1 MAGTTIDVTAPPE
14 DGGTAPA
21 AAGTGAGARA
31 RRLLGRR
38 PGRAGGGGPR
48 TRGTRRSRS
57 WWQPG
62 VVFGLVIGLWYL
74 VSVYYDRVVE
84 LSWVVP
90 YPHQVLHEMVLN
102 PAFRGP
108 LLDDLLQTTI
118 VTATGLGVAVLIG
131 GVWAVLMSQ
140 ARWLEQ
146 SLYPYAV
153 ILQTIPI
160 LAIVPL
166 IGTIFGY
173 EFTSRAIVTVMIA
186 LFPLV
191 SNTLFG
197 LQSVDRAHREL
208 FRLQGA
214 GRWTTLAKLQFP
226 AALPAIFVGLRTA
239 AGLAVIGAIVGDQF
253 FQRGTPGL
261 GVLIQVSNQRLNGPG
276 TYAAILTASL
286 LGVAVFLLFGLI
298 GRLAIGKWFDFS

>member
-1 MAGTTIDVTAPPE
+1 VTAAPTTTPA
-14 DGGTAPA
+14 DGAAAEGADGAPARRPSPVAAVGRFLRTAP
-21 AAGTGAGARA
+21 
-31 RRLLGRR
+31 
-38 PGRAGGGGPR
+38 
-48 TRGTRRSRS
+48 
-57 WWQPG
+57 WWQPTIVFLL
-62 VVFGLVIGLWYL
+62 VVGGWYGAAL
-74 VSVYYDRVVE
+74 YYDRSKQ
-84 LSWVVP
+84 LAWVVP
-90 YPHQVLHEMVLN
+90 YPHLVLHEMFAN
-102 PAFRGP
+102 PRFTGP
-108 LLDDLLQTTI
+108 LLDDLVQTTI
-118 VTATGLGVAVLIG
+118 VTATGLAIAVVIG
-131 GVWAVLMSQ
+131 GLWAVLMSQ

-173 EFTSRAIVTVMIA
+173 EFTSRAIVTILIA

-197 LQSVDRAHREL
+197 LQSVDRAQREL

-214 GRWTTLAKLQFP
+214 GRWTTLVKLQFP

-261 GVLIQVSNQRLNGPG
+261 GVLIQVSNSRLNGPG

-286 LGVAVFLLFGLI
+286 LGVAVFLLFGLL
-298 GRLAIGKWFDFS
+298 GRLAIGKWFDFR

>member
-1 MAGTTIDVTAPPE
+1 MTT
-14 DGGTAPA
+14 
-21 AAGTGAGARA
+21 TGASTSTTPRPTALTPTPSPRRRTGTPMSWLRPATVLLLVIGFWYLVAWYYDKHKQLAFVIPYPHLVARIA
-31 RRLLGRR
+31 FTDEAFRKSLLEQLWH
-38 PGRAGGGGPR
+38 
-48 TRGTRRSRS
+48 TT
-57 WWQPG
+57 
-62 VVFGLVIGLWYL
+62 VVTVTGLVIA
-74 VSVYYDRVVE
+74 VV
-84 LSWVVP
+84 
-90 YPHQVLHEMVLN
+90 
-102 PAFRGP
+102 
-108 LLDDLLQTTI
+108 
-118 VTATGLGVAVLIG
+118 IG
-131 GVWAVLMSQ
+131 MTWAVLMSQ
-140 ARWLEQ
+140 ARWVEQ

-173 EFTSRAIVTVMIA
+173 EFTARVIVTVMIA

-197 LQSVDRAHREL
+197 LQSVDRPQREL

-214 GRWTTLAKLQFP
+214 GRITTLLKLQLP

-261 GVLIQVSNQRLNGPG
+261 GVLIQVSNSRLNGPG
-276 TYAAILTASL
+276 TFAAIITASL
-286 LGVAVFLLFGLI
+286 LGVFAFLLFGLI
-298 GRLAIGKWFDFS
+298 GRLVTGKWSDAS

>member
-1 MAGTTIDVTAPPE
+1 MATLDDTAPVTTEPTTTE
-14 DGGTAPA
+14 PA
-21 AAGTGAGARA
+21 TTEPVTIGARGTGRA
-31 RRLLGRR
+31 
-38 PGRAGGGGPR
+38 
-48 TRGTRRSRS
+48 RRSRS
-57 WWQPG
+57 WWQPAI
-62 VVFGLVIGLWYL
+62 VFLLVIGAWYL
-74 VSVYYDRVVE
+74 VAVYYDRVKE

-90 YPHQVLHEMVLN
+90 YPHLVLHEMFLN
-102 PAFRGP
+102 PAFTTP
-108 LLDDLLQTTI
+108 LVDDLVQTSI
-118 VTATGLGVAVLIG
+118 VTGTGLGVAVVIG
-131 GVWAVLMSQ
+131 GLWAVLMSQ

-197 LQSVDRAHREL
+197 LQSVDRAQREL

-214 GRWTTLAKLQFP
+214 GRWTTLTKLQFP

-261 GVLIQVSNQRLNGPG
+261 GVLIQVSNARLNGPG

-286 LGVAVFLLFGLI
+286 LGVAVFLLFGLL
-298 GRLAIGKWFDFS
+298 GRLAIGKWFDFT